1 MIPAG
6 CGNPLSGNRS
16 FPGRSYCNLF
26 HFYREQGITGGGID
40 RPVAPSHFTVYT
52 QPSVASFHTRPLRPA
67 APQRTSGK
75 TFRGTKVQ
83 PEARRFA
90 LTSDP
95 HNVALCRM
103 GILSE
108 FPWSIARP
116 PGFASS
122 PSFTR
127 RKLSLGGALWAVPCK
142 AGRGCTRYGWASPK
156 PSHPGVPSNHQW
168 RC

>member
-1 MIPAG
+1 M
-6 CGNPLSGNRS
+6 
-16 FPGRSYCNLF
+16 
-26 HFYREQGITGGGID
+26 
-40 RPVAPSHFTVYT
+40 YT

-127 RKLSLGGALWAVPCK
+127 RKLSLGGGFVGGAMQGGQGVYPVRMGIAEAQPSGRSVQSPVALLASGLEVYLVRAWILLIRK
-142 AGRGCTRYGWASPK
+142 AK
-156 PSHPGVPSNHQW
+156 
-168 RC
+168 